1 MKKRSNRNLRKS
13 RTGAGGW
20 PTMWLL
26 AALAWGSQFRSSEP
40 AEKTC
45 LAWQCMF
52 VTKYRGA
59 GHRRIPGGGWPS
71 RLPASGLVRD
81 SISKIMSC
89 FNPSSWEGEA
99 SLIWIASSSV
109 SRVIQWYLISGKQ
122 NIVKSERMT
131 LDIDTMSWHKHS
143 LHRHKPHTRMKR
155 RKLNLLKRHKGTLW
169 K

>member
-26 AALAWGSQFRSSEP
+26 AALAWGYQFRSSEP
-40 AEKTC
+40 AEKTR
-45 LAWQCMF
+45 LAWQYMF

-81 SISKIMSC
+81 SISKIMSG

-109 SRVIQWYLISGKQ
+109 SRVIQWYLIS
-122 NIVKSERMT
+122 STTEHREEWE
-131 LDIDTMSWHKHS
+131 DDTWHWHVFFTA
-143 LHRHKPHTRMKR
+143 HAFPT
-155 RKLNLLKRHKGTLW
+155 
-169 K
+169 